1 MLGLLALVFFADNAK
16 TKVQHIYNGSLD
28 TERAKDMIE
37 CDQDGRLMV
46 HTTKQYPTE
55 DATCFHVFGRVM
67 SGTIH
72 ANQQVRLL
80 GENYSMFDEE
90 DSRTLTT
97 GISKI
102 IQAFG
107 CLASEAAKLV
117 KTATKIPYNILTRWG
132 AETSTALV
140 LFLQTKV

>member
-1 MLGLLALVFFADNAK
+1 MTVTFFSKEITKETICPCLFSFGLFADNAK

-97 GISKI
+97 GISKMI
-102 IQAFG
+102 IYLHLYG
-107 CLASEAAKLV
+107 
-117 KTATKIPYNILTRWG
+117 
-132 AETSTALV
+132 
-140 LFLQTKV
+140 

>member
-97 GISKI
+97 GISNI

-107 CLASEAAKLV
+107 CLASEAAKFV
-117 KTATKIPYNILTRWG
+117 KTATKSISFALRS
-132 AETSTALV
+132 STIYSHE
-140 LFLQTKV
+140 Q